1 MPRCRSSHRNAPA
14 ATEKTTATGMT
25 RALAC
30 CTKQFA
36 AADTTVSDSDA
47 QSGSGRRTIP
57 VGSTSMLS
65 QCSTAMPAGTPTTI
79 AAITSTM

>member
-1 MPRCRSSHRNAPA
+1 MPELPQERTRRDREDHRHGDDP
-14 ATEKTTATGMT
+14 
-25 RALAC
+25 ALAC